1 MTGQEGQPVMA
12 IERGLKVLNSDAVVK
27 RFVIP
32 GGDGYSEFWRR
43 DKSPIEP
50 VELAK
55 LLLAMRKVASFVG
68 RNVGEIVW
76 SGMEVDHAIA
86 FDPSPIMGL
95 YPVPASKTD
104 LMVGLTIQQAF
115 QVTEWSER
123 VRELANLRLP
133 PPPQYQ
139 YKFSLFLNLCE
150 DVYVDNLANTNV
162 LGHYTEAARHW
173 RIKNNARK
181 LLSPP
186 TLSEMLHLWW
196 AFAADRDESKYRSR
210 HLDPWLEGIAD
221 RVALEK
227 FYRKPLDILD
237 SLIPALRHNCPAIQ
251 SIAERVDYRTDLY
264 LAVWNKLL
272 PYVKFWIGDSGDRF
286 LVHDACDDSVDIEDE
301 QRKAVRATVVSY
313 AQLIE
318 RAMPKKNRD
327 LTDQVMD
334 NVMNVEGV
342 VQIEGNDVVMLAPNK
357 VDKHLLHQLERV
369 MRSVAQRSST
379 YNRGLTSGK
388 IHSRRLYRAHTTG
401 TVFQEKKNQ
410 FDLRNDIVLLV
421 DATGSMADPA
431 KWDRAEVIYQT
442 LFAAIQAYAKQ
453 ARIFAYN
460 EVKDACRI
468 SELFRYGRMLTVLP
482 HGKTASGEAIIATAL
497 TTRCYGRRQLIIHIT
512 DGASNWGCGVDEALA
527 FCRKRNIGLLTLGIG
542 CSLAA
547 KQSLR
552 DEYGNLVQFVDKAE
566 QLPQLLSTLLNYE
579 MRR

>member
-1 MTGQEGQPVMA
+1 MTS
-12 IERGLKVLNSDAVVK
+12 GLKVLNQEAVVQ

-50 VELAK
+50 IELAK
-55 LLLAMRKVASFVG
+55 LLLALRKVASFVG
-68 RNVGEIVW
+68 RNVGDIVW

-86 FDPSPIMGL
+86 FDPSPIMGS
-95 YPVPASKTD
+95 YPVPAGKTD

-115 QVTEWSER
+115 QSTEWSER
-123 VRELANLRLP
+123 VREIANAKLQ

-139 YKFSLFLNLCE
+139 YKFNLFLNLCE
-150 DVYVDNLANTNV
+150 DVYVDNLSNKNT
-162 LGHYTEAARHW
+162 LGCYTEGARHW

-186 TLSEMLHLWW
+186 TLSELLHLWW
-196 AFAADRDESKYRSR
+196 AFAADRDENKYRSR
-210 HLDPWLEGIAD
+210 HLDPWLESIAD
-221 RVALEK
+221 RPALEK

-237 SLIPALRHNCPAIQ
+237 SLIPALRVNCPEIQ
-251 SIAERVDYRTDLY
+251 SIAERVSYRTDLY
-264 LAVWNKLL
+264 LAAWNELL
-272 PYVKFWIGDSGDRF
+272 QFVKFWIGDSGDRF
-286 LVHDACDDSVDIEDE
+286 LVHDACEDEVTIEDE
-301 QRKAVRATVVSY
+301 RAVRATVVSY

-334 NVMNVEGV
+334 NVMNADGV
-342 VQIEGNDVVMLAPNK
+342 VPIEGNDVVMQAQNK
-357 VDKHLLHQLERV
+357 VDQPLLQKLERV
-369 MRSVAQRSST
+369 VRSVAQRSST

-401 TVFQEKKNQ
+401 TVFQQKKNQ
-410 FDLRNDIVLLV
+410 FDLRSDIVLLV
-421 DATGSMADPA
+421 DATGSMADPV
-431 KWDRAEVIYQT
+431 KWDKAEVTYQT
-442 LFAAIQAYAKQ
+442 LFVAIHAYAKH

-468 SELFRYGRMLTVLP
+468 SELYRFGHMLTVLP

-497 TTRCYGRRQLIIHIT
+497 TTRGRGRRQLIIHIT

-527 FCRKRNIGLLTLGIG
+527 FCHKRGVGLLTLGIG

-552 DEYGNLVQFVDKAE
+552 DEYGKLVQFVDKEE
-566 QLPQLLSTLLNYE
+566 QLPQLLSTLLSYE
-579 MRR
+579 MRH